1 MKERKI
7 PEGVY
12 DILIIGGGP
21 AGLTAGLYASRGG
34 MNTLLVESLSVM
46 GQATM
51 TDVIENYPGIDSIN
65 GFDMIMSF
73 KKQAEKFGLKTLQG
87 TIKKVSREE
96 KEGVLVWSAEDES
109 GAYKALSVIIATGA
123 SPKKLGIPGET
134 EFIGKGVSYCATCD
148 GAFFKEKD
156 IVVVGG
162 GDTAIEEA
170 IYLTKFGK
178 KVTIVHRRDRLRA
191 SKVIQERAFNNEKID
206 FVLSSVVD
214 GISGTSKVEKINL
227 SNKETGE
234 KNEIKADGVFI
245 FVGWLPNTDFA
256 KGVVELDEHDAI
268 IADSAMKTTARG
280 IFAAGDCC
288 KKVLH
293 QVVTAAGDGAVA
305 AYSAQKYVE
314 ELKGEAYPERT
325 G

>member
-1 MKERKI
+1 MEEKRV

-21 AGLTAGLYASRGG
+21 AGYTAGLYASRGG
-34 MNTLLVESLSVM
+34 MNTSLIESLSVM

-51 TDVIENYPGIDSIN
+51 TEVIENYPGIDSIN
-65 GFDMIMSF
+65 GFDMIMTF

-87 TIKKVSREE
+87 TVKKIFRQE
-96 KEGVLVWSAEDES
+96 KEGLSIWKIEDES
-109 GAYKALSVIIATGA
+109 GSHEALSVIIATGA
-123 SPKKLGIPGET
+123 SPKKLGVPGEA
-134 EFIGKGVSYCATCD
+134 EFAGKGVSYCATCD

-156 IVVVGG
+156 IAVVGG

-170 IYLTKFGK
+170 IYLTRFGK
-178 KVTIVHRRDRLRA
+178 KVTIIHRRDRLRA
-191 SKVIQERAFNNEKID
+191 AKVIQERAINNGKID
-206 FVLSSVVD
+206 FVLSSVVEE
-214 GISGTSKVEKINL
+214 ISGSDKVEKIIL
-227 SNKETGE
+227 SNKETAE
-234 KNEIKADGVFI
+234 KRELKADGIFI
-245 FVGWLPNTDFA
+245 FVGWHPNTDFV
-256 KGVVELDEHDAI
+256 KEVIELDEHNAI
-268 IADSAMKTTARG
+268 IADSAMKTSVKG

-288 KKVLH
+288 RKVLH

-314 ELKGEAYPERT
+314 ELKGTAYPERT